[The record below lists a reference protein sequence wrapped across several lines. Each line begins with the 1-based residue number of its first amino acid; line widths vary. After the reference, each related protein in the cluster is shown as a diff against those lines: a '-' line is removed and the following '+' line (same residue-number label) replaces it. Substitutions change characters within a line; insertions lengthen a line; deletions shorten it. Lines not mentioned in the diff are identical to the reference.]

1 MHKKQLYLTKKQEQ
15 IVKNEKN
22 AYPTSK
28 ERLGRTQ
35 AAALRLTFGQTFCQG
50 LTDRCRSKI
59 SFFDYFSSNSIF
71 ICAASSLRCFSISD

>member
-1 MHKKQLYLTKKQEQ
+1 MHSFIYYITKMHKKQLYLTKKQEQ

-35 AAALRLTFGQTFCQG
+35 AAALRLTFGQTFVK
-50 LTDRCRSKI
+50 D
-59 SFFDYFSSNSIF
+59 
-71 ICAASSLRCFSISD
+71 